1 VTRVIPEDEGK
12 DLDSVKKFCKDR
24 WKSLAGDL
32 FLIQYLDEERDL
44 ISIDTAKEF
53 AELLETK
60 QKADAVSL
68 KLYIKEHC
76 ANGEA
81 DADLANVTPP
91 QKRPL
96 EEDSA
101 GELKARKKRKVDSPK
116 KPKDVPPLENIEKEK
131 LESKSQPEKKVLS
144 EEPVKK
150 KEDVAEEKGNLKA
163 EKAVEAKQKSSK
175 SEPMSEDEEE
185 DDDEGCLEKYI
196 GATAMCDW
204 EGKMLLVDVTDIDHE
219 ENALIIQWRLDRAI
233 STVPLSELEDIRLK
247 REDSSDEGDAGEEL
261 ETENGDSETE
271 GESTVSENEEE
282 EVIEEAKS
290 TQRRKLR
297 SNRSSKYRGV
307 TWCNR
312 RKNWLCRV
320 KWNGRLKYV
329 GYFDSEMEAALKHD
343 ERARK
348 LYANNLN
355 AIALNFRN
363 KKKSVKLEPGVLE
376 VHKVERILEERY
388 NKKRKRKEWLV
399 KWDGFSRKEATWEP
413 FENLDGNE
421 KFTNY
426 CKGSA
431 TLEISETSTVKKEKL
446 NREDEL
452 KEWVGMTA
460 EYLIGGVRHDITV
473 EGIDGDRLKVR
484 MHSDNSIVSAKVNDL
499 VRQNNSQIPTFG
511 IPPPL
516 LK

>member
-1 VTRVIPEDEGK
+1 V
-12 DLDSVKKFCKDR
+12 
-24 WKSLAGDL
+24 
-32 FLIQYLDEERDL
+32 
-44 ISIDTAKEF
+44 
-53 AELLETK
+53 
-60 QKADAVSL
+60 
-68 KLYIKEHC
+68 
-76 ANGEA
+76 
-81 DADLANVTPP
+81 
-91 QKRPL
+91 
-96 EEDSA
+96 
-101 GELKARKKRKVDSPK
+101 
-116 KPKDVPPLENIEKEK
+116 KPKGGIL
-131 LESKSQPEKKVLS
+131 
-144 EEPVKK
+144 
-150 KEDVAEEKGNLKA
+150 EEKGGSKA
-163 EKAVEAKQKSSK
+163 KEIGESAQGGSK
-175 SEPMSEDEEE
+175 PEPMSEDEGEDEDEE
-185 DDDEGCLEKYI
+185 YDCLERYL

-204 EGKMLLVDVTDIDHE
+204 EGKMLLVDVTDVDHE
-219 ENALIIQWRLDRAI
+219 EKALIIQWRLDRTI
-233 STVPLSELEDIRLK
+233 STVPLSELKDIRLK
-247 REDSSDEGDAGEEL
+247 REDSSDEGSMEEEEL

-271 GESTVSENEEE
+271 GESTVSENEEEEE

-363 KKKSVKLEPGVLE
+363 KKKSVKLEPGILE

-399 KWDGFSRKEATWEP
+399 KWDGFSTKEATWEP

-446 NREDEL
+446 NRQDEL
-452 KEWVGMTA
+452 KEWVGTTA

-473 EGIDGDRLKVR
+473 EGVDGDRLKVR
-484 MHSDNSIVSAKVNDL
+484 MLSDNSIVSAKVNDL
-499 VRQNNSQIPTFG
+499 VRQKSSQDATFG